1 MTESIYGKYADY
13 LSLILEDFSQRIQEK
28 NDLTKKETGYK
39 LFEHLISRVK
49 TSESMV
55 EKCQRKGFEIS
66 TESALRQIRDS
77 IGLRIVCGFV
87 DDIYRLVDVI
97 HSFEDCRIVGE
108 KDYIKNAKPNGY
120 RSYHMIVEVETP
132 YPDCLG
138 NEQGSYFI
146 EIQLRTI
153 AMDSWASLEHQMKYK
168 HDIKDPKRIVRELKR
183 CADELASCDLT
194 MQNIRNLIQ
203 ESSQVEGDD

>member
-13 LSLILEDFSQRIQEK
+13 LPLILEDFSQRIQER
-28 NDLTKKETGYK
+28 NDLVKKETGYK

-49 TSESMV
+49 TPESMV
-55 EKCQRKGFEIS
+55 EKCQRKGFEVS

-97 HSFEDCRIVGE
+97 HSFEDCRIVVE

-120 RSYHMIVEVETP
+120 RSYHMIVEVETS

-138 NEQGSYFI
+138 HEQGSYFI

-168 HDIKDPKRIVRELKR
+168 HEIDRKSV
-183 CADELASCDLT
+183 
-194 MQNIRNLIQ
+194 
-203 ESSQVEGDD
+203 V